1 MLIVDPLFKDRR
13 VLLRLVEIVKHFNL
27 QALQGRRA
35 QVQPSDEFVRRLLDV
50 LLRLEPILVVFA
62 KLLAQLLELFFLLV

>member
-50 LLRLEPILVVFA
+50 LLRLEPILVVFT